1 MTCPIINGSDIK
13 SIMDSANGKRIAE
26 IKTEGKLSKE
36 DFDKHIDII
45 SSNILT
51 AIDKPLNYHIINY
64 FNVKK
69 IIGNEI
75 SDDVKNQL
83 IDYINDKGG
92 FYIDKIKPEKPDN
105 KIVKPD
111 NKIVKPDNEIKES
124 DNEPAPT
131 DNEIEVPDAKIEQ
144 SNDQNGH
151 AANSIDKKIPTSVND
166 SVRFIFSFINDDN
179 NNYIKFN
186 AIKGVIN
193 KIINNGVKYSSDSLT
208 YDDLEKTLKEN
219 FNSNK
224 LLTAINQD
232 QIINYF
238 KHTLSYIRNPVVEY
252 NGQDTPTSIFDP
264 LSLVKQEI
272 IEKLDSKGATD
283 KVEFDGNIYNIHN
296 ITLSEED
303 KKEFKELVS
312 NYNQIG
318 VSMKNLT
325 KQELE
330 DEPERLRNLKNE
342 RRKTFIDIINKM
354 YEKYGLVGNK
364 NIPTPEEILNQA
376 FKDKN
381 QKLINAIDYMFSPKT
396 TINSKIKLGIIDFN
410 NNRLFNMFNPLYNI
424 YVTILKPIMDLK
436 NVDNKTDTKRVGN
449 EAVTS
454 YVRSSLLLNVTNDLV
469 KFIEN
474 NSNIQFNDVQ
484 KFLNRFIPKDNIILK
499 NAIDPKNKTNSNKLV
514 IQELSIY
521 KNKFVKN
528 LGSIER
534 ASLEYEL
541 YEKHNLI
548 SLGKIGDDYRMFLY
562 KGNKFGLYEIK
573 GQFKRLIA
581 EDILNRVTSGRTDMK
596 KNIIFDEDLLK
607 DNNDNINNNFTKEE
621 RDILSGEKYKNKNK
635 LSIDEKNEL
644 LEQINKDIQEDTFN
658 KLYNRIKE
666 RISPHIDK
674 LVDSGI
680 IKFEDVTDK
689 DVNAKLDEMKR
700 DLADTISISGETDQ
714 TDKLKEEIDSYE
726 KDKNLLKK
734 KIGLFSELKDYLSK
748 QKLDEFN
755 SGKLT
760 KEKAIELYQK
770 AKAYQYIANS
780 ILLHHDLLS
789 LMGTHENKFKNIRDK
804 AKRLQ
809 KLVTSFNNDNA
820 IDNNTAK
827 SLSVKNEQTGNKF
840 NPKSK
845 RFNIE
850 SSNKRNLINNNK
862 VKILCLKDRQVGES
876 NSTDGLSIIDHRT
889 LLLQLLYNAGEISNS
904 NLNNYS
910 KEEFVSP
917 DKSLKYVIVNN
928 GYIKFSIVPTSNF
941 SIDNE
946 IGNKIYNFMRANG
959 YHGIFFE
966 SAIKENPGDSFK
978 RDYFQ
983 IFNKDGSLILN
994 KDGEI
999 DSNGIKDEHV
1009 LELDVNDFKHQ
1020 QQQHL
1025 DISTNASLPSQIIS
1039 NMNGIIDPEI
1049 NTIKIAGKDVNI
1061 KGDDGIIKTW
1071 QKLLS
1076 KITNKIFN
1084 DNIGNDNKIK
1094 YKFYKQID
1102 NLDSYTKNTFKQIFD
1117 SNKKSIFY
1125 SDKIG
1130 QIILKLFNNNI
1141 GDIKLEGMKLNQYSG
1156 FVFDKVNDKK
1166 SDQYDNV
1173 TWLNDKYKNGN
1184 ENGRRLYIENNT
1196 ALVVVPFNFKD
1207 SEGNKLDLSDF
1218 IDKNTGNIDTNKLPE
1233 SLLDIVGFRLP
1244 NDSKRMQFAMKVVGF
1259 STESNNIFIP
1269 EEVAT
1274 IMGSDFDIDALY
1286 TYRRNSEY
1294 KDGKLNVKGSK
1305 GEYKSKSIEEIN
1317 KAKDTNDLTNSIFD
1331 MMHSIL
1337 SDDNVFNKLINK
1349 PLDNIDQWLNGLL
1362 KSQIKPTENNIMG
1375 STISESNIGNNIK
1388 NDTIGPIYGNYSVLI
1403 NILKEI
1409 VNMDDK
1415 NNVISFYHEVKNG
1428 EEKKKENFILNINGQ
1443 DLTSF
1448 GNHSIDDQGHN
1459 FFDWVS
1465 AIASHSLDRAKKDLQ
1480 LYSIN
1485 MTPRTIGAFQS
1496 LFSLAHY
1503 EEGVGK
1509 GIDIDTFFKMINNPI
1524 MKQIISLMEENGTSL
1539 SQGINDF
1546 IKNKGIENAC
1556 KIGDYNKNKN
1566 KNNSKIRYSDNKG
1579 DPNEDDDNYNYNY
1592 NNNTE
1597 INYKIKDGKLNIN
1610 SDFLDRLKNDEL
1622 TKNDVEQLSNYLF
1635 LFRDQLTKLAGDIS
1649 NIRKLDKLKTS
1660 QLGGTLNDMYN
1671 FLYTINKFKDN
1682 IRYNKTII
1690 DSDFL
1695 NKRLFSKD
1703 NELGFYYNKFY
1714 NHLFDKAN
1722 NFTNYNIYNI
1732 LKSWTENPVLFQYV
1746 SNYFNKTTMNEATG
1760 EIITIPSIDGMM
1772 MKFPGYIAA
1781 NPSLYPNIVP
1791 EDFKSFFEDKS
1802 MTNEEAMKE
1811 LLTSNTYIDSLTNK
1825 EEKNQYSIFNQIRYL
1840 KDYLLK
1846 NNNHELSNFIDN
1858 FSILLN
1864 RKNNRI
1870 IDLKSLSNVSPN
1882 YDIEKFKNTLV
1893 DIHNKEFETEYMNQ
1907 NPEFADTMTKFKD
1920 SLIRYSLLVQ
1930 DAKIQKLREF
1940 IPAELYDAYNIV
1952 GNIDDYYNKLDNYQ
1966 LDVALSKLSESMRF
1980 NTPYEYVDF
1989 NKKYDYDKK
1998 EYHYTNNNNKN
2009 KNNDIN
2015 YGSTGMNNV
2024 LGAIDNLS
2032 NDNSSGE
2039 GVRDLLDTIQGNLP
2053 NSNDINIEYNESG
2066 EGMDKFNG
2074 KFEYINSD
2082 NGEIIPK
2089 ITVNK
2094 SNIISNDHMGAV
2106 LAHELLHASLDKIM
2120 KLKDSIETNN
2130 KEFIN
2135 DLRAKHPEFF
2145 KTLDEYDSFRKDRL
2159 KEVQEEIKTTTDEKR
2174 LKQLKEVESK
2184 LSSLSEL
2191 SAEILTP
2198 GDNATR
2204 DYLNENINK
2213 DNKSLF
2219 QKAFEYI
2226 KNSIMK
2232 LLGIK
2237 PGSHAEKTID
2247 FVLDLKNKF
2256 NIIETN
2262 KDNLMN
2268 SDAIIK
2274 KLVNDPSFSLKNPG
2288 IKMPSDATKNSRY
2301 ITSIKFPKDKFNNM
2315 QDNLE
2320 KKLHGLNEKTPE
2332 LFKDQLES
2340 LKKGLLKQAFNGDDI
2355 TKSAILKIVN
2365 NISDHISKI
2374 ENASNSKDLIKS
2386 TQNILSD
2393 RLNKSLDNIIENIS
2407 NPQYSNSI
2415 NYINAIAD
2423 YINKISKMSINHKMF
2438 KILNIDEANDL
2449 NSLMGNEET
2458 REKISKIKQFIDKKI
2473 DELSNNI
2480 IKENTPGLPTL
2491 SEEGF
2496 NELIDQAR
2504 QNTTNVFQAWTAGT
2518 ASYSNPLSQIINHLI
2533 DSTSTRVSLEIKR
2546 GDIKIKNIMKGINK
2560 LDERSKGKLFR
2571 RNRLGLNILNGA
2583 VDRDEFN
2590 HDKKN
2595 VFNGLEN
2602 KSNKLNEDEH
2612 INSNDIYS
2620 EFKEN
2625 GFDII
2630 DPMKLYDK
2638 PPTGTDSESYI
2649 INLDKEKA
2657 LREELIN
2664 KYNGDEFEADKEIE
2678 AIKTA
2683 VEKRNAFVEMQKER
2697 LLNGDINDSQY
2708 SHNMAMSDLEEIHK
2722 QFNGNSNQDTF
2733 FNNSDDI
2740 INFKNNTP
2748 IVPNDKYIR
2757 PDKEKLFA
2765 TKEFKEFREF
2775 FNNDDGF
2782 LPDLYEENRV
2792 AYGKDK
2798 NTLTWKD
2805 KTFDKIKSFI
2815 TIKGLYD
2822 NRNVPLLYS
2831 SHDPEVREL
2840 INYYNN
2846 LEKNLK
2852 SLNNYYEYKLNE
2864 NVAVDDPELKKIS
2877 DNIGKVNET
2886 MDQVRNKIIT
2896 IQEKYGIKDPEKIMN
2911 AYNQS
2916 YTSYKINKE
2925 IDGKLQ
2931 ILQKLMESKNI
2942 DKNLQNTV
2950 DHTIKKLIYN
2960 QSGIATDWVKKTPN
2974 FSTDKNEN
2982 KKLAAEFENLT
2993 LKKKEIEEEINI
3005 NGNYK
3010 RVHELNAINM
3020 RLGELNAN
3028 KFYYSGSKAVNSLQ
3042 NLNSFTTFLWN
3053 GFSFIRN
3060 SVLGKVSDMQYFK
3073 SMDIKGSDYEGINKY
3088 YREGSIIANK
3098 MVIGNN
3104 FVMTGENKK
3113 YLNFLKAMNVMQTSR
3128 YSVDEVKDEQLEKI
3142 FSKKFF
3148 TDPYLLFTQTDAS
3161 RRLSFLIAHS
3171 KLMKIKDGKGNDI
3184 SLFDGIGQEGIY
3196 DLEKKGY
3203 NGKEYKDM
3211 TDEEKEKAQNEI
3223 DAKYADLSARTKR
3236 YFNRN
3241 DISTV
3246 VAGKDSTWYNIL
3258 FMYKSYLNPFI
3269 IKRVGNQTFDPS
3281 TGKIDEGYFRT
3292 LGKQI
3297 SSIYN
3302 GSDKVEGNNMLQT
3315 AALTFK
3321 MMYDTWMHP
3330 DMFKGNLDHYQ
3341 IANIRRAGADLA
3353 TFLLFSTAYQ
3363 LVKSQVKKMDPEDR
3377 GIYNVM
3383 LNLSYV
3389 IMQDNNQTFNP
3400 LDFSQSLM
3408 SQVALGTQL
3417 LDYEKVLKN
3426 SIEFGFDQSSTQW
3439 EKLKGQAEK
3448 VIPILRQ
3455 YHMWNYYRQHLLS
3468 DIKK

>member
-13 SIMDSANGKRIAE
+13 SIIDSNIGKRIEE

-36 DFDKHIDII
+36 DFDNHIDII

-51 AIDKPLNYHIINY
+51 AIDKPLNYHIRDY
-64 FNVKK
+64 FNLFK
-69 IIGNEI
+69 ITGTEI

-111 NKIVKPDNEIKES
+111 AKIVKPDNEIKES

-166 SVRFIFSFINDDN
+166 SVRFIFSFINDDK

-252 NGQDTPTSIFDP
+252 NGQDIPTSIFDP

-283 KVEFDGNIYNIHN
+283 NVEFDGNIYNIHN

-303 KKEFKELVS
+303 KKEFKELVN

-318 VSMKNLT
+318 VTMKSLT
-325 KQELE
+325 KQDLE
-330 DEPERLRNLKNE
+330 DDPERLRNLKNE

-454 YVRSSLLLNVTNDLV
+454 NVRSSLLYNTVNDVV

-484 KFLNRFIPKDNIILK
+484 KFLNRFIPIDNIILK

-562 KGNKFGLYEIK
+562 KGKKFGLYEIK

-635 LSIDEKNEL
+635 LSIDEKNKL

-666 RISPHIDK
+666 KINPHINK

-680 IKFEDVTDK
+680 INFEDVTDK

-700 DLADTISISGETDQ
+700 DLVEIISISGETDE

-726 KDKNLLKK
+726 KNKNLLKK
-734 KIGLFSELKDYLSK
+734 KIGLFSELKDYLSN
-748 QKLDEFN
+748 QKLEEFN
-755 SGKLT
+755 SGKLK
-760 KEKAIELYQK
+760 KEDAIKLYQK

-789 LMGTHENKFKNIRDK
+789 FMGTNENKFKNIRDK

-809 KLVTSFNNDNA
+809 KLVTSFNNDNV
-820 IDNNTAK
+820 IDNDTAK
-827 SLSVKNEQTGNKF
+827 SLSVQNDQTGNKF

-845 RFNIE
+845 RFNFE

-862 VKILCLKDRQVGES
+862 VKFLVVKDRQVGNS
-876 NSTDGLSIIDHRT
+876 NSTDGLGIANHKT
-889 LLLQLLYNAGEISNS
+889 LLPQLLYNAGEISNN
-904 NLNNYS
+904 NLNNYN
-910 KEEFVSP
+910 KFGFVSP
-917 DKSLKYVIVNN
+917 DKSLKYVVVNN
-928 GYIKFSIVPTSNF
+928 GYIKFSFVPTSNF

-946 IGNKIYNFMRANG
+946 IGNKIYNLMQENG
-959 YHGIFFE
+959 YHGILFE
-966 SAIKENPGDSFK
+966 SSIKENPGDSFK

-1009 LELDVNDFKHQ
+1009 LELDVNDLKFQ

-1025 DISTNASLPSQIIS
+1025 DHSTDASLPSQIIS
-1039 NMNGIIDPEI
+1039 NMNAIIHPEI

-1233 SLLDIVGFRLP
+1233 SLLDTVGFRLP

-1362 KSQIKPTENNIMG
+1362 ESQIEPTKNNIMG
-1375 STISESNIGNNIK
+1375 SSISESNIGNDIK
-1388 NDTIGPIYGNYSVLI
+1388 NDTIGSIYGNYSVLN

-1409 VNMDDK
+1409 ENMDDK

-1465 AIASHSLDRAKKDLQ
+1465 AIASHSLNRAKKDLQ

-1503 EEGVGK
+1503 DEGVGK

-1524 MKQIISLMEENGTSL
+1524 MKQIISLMEENGTGL

-1546 IKNKGIENAC
+1546 IKNKGIEKAC
-1556 KIGDYNKNKN
+1556 KIGNYNNEENRIRYHDNKGSYEEKENSYNKNK
-1566 KNNSKIRYSDNKG
+1566 K
-1579 DPNEDDDNYNYNY
+1579 PF
-1592 NNNTE
+1592 
-1597 INYKIKDGKLNIN
+1597 INYTIQNGKLNIN
-1610 SDFLDRLKNDEL
+1610 SDFLDRLKNDKL
-1622 TKNDVEQLSNYLF
+1622 TNNDVTQLSNYLF

-1660 QLGGTLNDMYN
+1660 QLGGTLPDMYN
-1671 FLYTINKFKDN
+1671 FLYNLTKFKDN
-1682 IRYNKTII
+1682 IYSNETII
-1690 DSDFL
+1690 GSDFL
-1695 NKRLFSKD
+1695 NKRLFSDD
-1703 NELGFYYNKFY
+1703 NELGFYFDKFHT
-1714 NHLFDKAN
+1714 HLLDKAN
-1722 NFTNYNIYNI
+1722 NFTNYPLYTKLKNIAN
-1732 LKSWTENPVLFQYV
+1732 NPEMNWIV
-1746 SNYFNKTTMNEATG
+1746 SNFNYT
-1760 EIITIPSIDGMM
+1760 IIDDNGNIIGIPSVDNMM
-1772 MKFPGYIAA
+1772 MKFPNYIIS
-1781 NPSLYPNIVP
+1781 NSSLYPNIVP
-1791 EDFKSFFEDKS
+1791 ENFNDIFEKKNI
-1802 MTNEEAMKE
+1802 TNEEAMKE
-1811 LLTSNTYIDSLTNK
+1811 LLTSNTYINSLTNK
-1825 EEKNQYSIFNQIRYL
+1825 EEKNPYSIFNQIRYL
-1840 KDYLLK
+1840 KDYLL
-1846 NNNHELSNFIDN
+1846 NNPNNELSNFIDN

-1870 IDLKSLSNVSPN
+1870 IDLRSLSNVSPN
-1882 YDIEKFKNTLV
+1882 YDIEKFKNTLIN
-1893 DIHNKEFETEYMNQ
+1893 IHNKEFENEYMNQ
-1907 NPEFADTMTKFKD
+1907 NPEFADTMTRFKD
-1920 SLIRYSLLVQ
+1920 SLIRYSLLIQ
-1930 DAKIQKLREF
+1930 DSKIQKLKEF
-1940 IPAELYDAYNIV
+1940 IPAKLYDAYNIV
-1952 GNIDDYYNKLDNYQ
+1952 KNIDDYYNG
-1966 LDVALSKLSESMRF
+1966 LSDSQ
-1980 NTPYEYVDF
+1980 
-1989 NKKYDYDKK
+1989 
-1998 EYHYTNNNNKN
+1998 
-2009 KNNDIN
+2009 KNN
-2015 YGSTGMNNV
+2015 
-2024 LGAIDNLS
+2024 AI
-2032 NDNSSGE
+2032 
-2039 GVRDLLDTIQGNLP
+2039 R
-2053 NSNDINIEYNESG
+2053 
-2066 EGMDKFNG
+2066 
-2074 KFEYINSD
+2074 
-2082 NGEIIPK
+2082 
-2089 ITVNK
+2089 
-2094 SNIISNDHMGAV
+2094 
-2106 LAHELLHASLDKIM
+2106 
-2120 KLKDSIETNN
+2120 
-2130 KEFIN
+2130 
-2135 DLRAKHPEFF
+2135 
-2145 KTLDEYDSFRKDRL
+2145 
-2159 KEVQEEIKTTTDEKR
+2159 
-2174 LKQLKEVESK
+2174 
-2184 LSSLSEL
+2184 
-2191 SAEILTP
+2191 
-2198 GDNATR
+2198 
-2204 DYLNENINK
+2204 
-2213 DNKSLF
+2213 
-2219 QKAFEYI
+2219 
-2226 KNSIMK
+2226 
-2232 LLGIK
+2232 
-2237 PGSHAEKTID
+2237 
-2247 FVLDLKNKF
+2247 
-2256 NIIETN
+2256 
-2262 KDNLMN
+2262 
-2268 SDAIIK
+2268 
-2274 KLVNDPSFSLKNPG
+2274 
-2288 IKMPSDATKNSRY
+2288 
-2301 ITSIKFPKDKFNNM
+2301 
-2315 QDNLE
+2315 
-2320 KKLHGLNEKTPE
+2320 
-2332 LFKDQLES
+2332 
-2340 LKKGLLKQAFNGDDI
+2340 
-2355 TKSAILKIVN
+2355 
-2365 NISDHISKI
+2365 
-2374 ENASNSKDLIKS
+2374 
-2386 TQNILSD
+2386 
-2393 RLNKSLDNIIENIS
+2393 
-2407 NPQYSNSI
+2407 
-2415 NYINAIAD
+2415 
-2423 YINKISKMSINHKMF
+2423 
-2438 KILNIDEANDL
+2438 
-2449 NSLMGNEET
+2449 
-2458 REKISKIKQFIDKKI
+2458 
-2473 DELSNNI
+2473 
-2480 IKENTPGLPTL
+2480 
-2491 SEEGF
+2491 
-2496 NELIDQAR
+2496 
-2504 QNTTNVFQAWTAGT
+2504 
-2518 ASYSNPLSQIINHLI
+2518 
-2533 DSTSTRVSLEIKR
+2533 
-2546 GDIKIKNIMKGINK
+2546 
-2560 LDERSKGKLFR
+2560 
-2571 RNRLGLNILNGA
+2571 
-2583 VDRDEFN
+2583 
-2590 HDKKN
+2590 
-2595 VFNGLEN
+2595 
-2602 KSNKLNEDEH
+2602 
-2612 INSNDIYS
+2612 
-2620 EFKEN
+2620 
-2625 GFDII
+2625 
-2630 DPMKLYDK
+2630 
-2638 PPTGTDSESYI
+2638 
-2649 INLDKEKA
+2649 
-2657 LREELIN
+2657 
-2664 KYNGDEFEADKEIE
+2664 
-2678 AIKTA
+2678 
-2683 VEKRNAFVEMQKER
+2683 
-2697 LLNGDINDSQY
+2697 
-2708 SHNMAMSDLEEIHK
+2708 
-2722 QFNGNSNQDTF
+2722 
-2733 FNNSDDI
+2733 
-2740 INFKNNTP
+2740 
-2748 IVPNDKYIR
+2748 
-2757 PDKEKLFA
+2757 
-2765 TKEFKEFREF
+2765 
-2775 FNNDDGF
+2775 
-2782 LPDLYEENRV
+2782 
-2792 AYGKDK
+2792 
-2798 NTLTWKD
+2798 
-2805 KTFDKIKSFI
+2805 
-2815 TIKGLYD
+2815 
-2822 NRNVPLLYS
+2822 
-2831 SHDPEVREL
+2831 
-2840 INYYNN
+2840 
-2846 LEKNLK
+2846 
-2852 SLNNYYEYKLNE
+2852 
-2864 NVAVDDPELKKIS
+2864 
-2877 DNIGKVNET
+2877 
-2886 MDQVRNKIIT
+2886 
-2896 IQEKYGIKDPEKIMN
+2896 
-2911 AYNQS
+2911 
-2916 YTSYKINKE
+2916 
-2925 IDGKLQ
+2925 
-2931 ILQKLMESKNI
+2931 
-2942 DKNLQNTV
+2942 
-2950 DHTIKKLIYN
+2950 
-2960 QSGIATDWVKKTPN
+2960 
-2974 FSTDKNEN
+2974 
-2982 KKLAAEFENLT
+2982 
-2993 LKKKEIEEEINI
+2993 
-3005 NGNYK
+3005 
-3010 RVHELNAINM
+3010 
-3020 RLGELNAN
+3020 
-3028 KFYYSGSKAVNSLQ
+3028 
-3042 NLNSFTTFLWN
+3042 
-3053 GFSFIRN
+3053 
-3060 SVLGKVSDMQYFK
+3060 KVSD
-3073 SMDIKGSDYEGINKY
+3073 SIKLGEHFDYSNAK
-3088 YREGSIIANK
+3088 
-3098 MVIGNN
+3098 
-3104 FVMTGENKK
+3104 EN
-3113 YLNFLKAMNVMQTSR
+3113 LV
-3128 YSVDEVKDEQLEKI
+3128 
-3142 FSKKFF
+3142 
-3148 TDPYLLFTQTDAS
+3148 
-3161 RRLSFLIAHS
+3161 
-3171 KLMKIKDGKGNDI
+3171 
-3184 SLFDGIGQEGIY
+3184 
-3196 DLEKKGY
+3196 
-3203 NGKEYKDM
+3203 NGV
-3211 TDEEKEKAQNEI
+3211 
-3223 DAKYADLSARTKR
+3223 S
-3236 YFNRN
+3236 
-3241 DISTV
+3241 
-3246 VAGKDSTWYNIL
+3246 
-3258 FMYKSYLNPFI
+3258 
-3269 IKRVGNQTFDPS
+3269 
-3281 TGKIDEGYFRT
+3281 KIDDLT
-3292 LGKQI
+3292 
-3297 SSIYN
+3297 SSDAVV
-3302 GSDKVEGNNMLQT
+3302 GSSVNP
-3315 AALTFK
+3315 
-3321 MMYDTWMHP
+3321 TW
-3330 DMFKGNLDHYQ
+3330 
-3341 IANIRRAGADLA
+3341 
-3353 TFLLFSTAYQ
+3353 
-3363 LVKSQVKKMDPEDR
+3363 
-3377 GIYNVM
+3377 
-3383 LNLSYV
+3383 
-3389 IMQDNNQTFNP
+3389 
-3400 LDFSQSLM
+3400 
-3408 SQVALGTQL
+3408 
-3417 LDYEKVLKN
+3417 
-3426 SIEFGFDQSSTQW
+3426 
-3439 EKLKGQAEK
+3439 
-3448 VIPILRQ
+3448 
-3455 YHMWNYYRQHLLS
+3455 
-3468 DIKK
+3468 